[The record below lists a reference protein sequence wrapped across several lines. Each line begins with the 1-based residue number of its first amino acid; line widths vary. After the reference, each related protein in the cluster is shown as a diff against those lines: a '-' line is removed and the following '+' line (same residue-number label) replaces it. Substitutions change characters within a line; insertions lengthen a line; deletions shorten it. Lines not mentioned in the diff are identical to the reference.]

1 MTRTKKSAALLK
13 ILVIAAILIL
23 LPIVTPNMYIMQI
36 INMIGIYIILG
47 IGINVLT
54 GYTGQLSLGQAAFF
68 GIGAYTAA
76 LMNTRAGLQ
85 FIPCLLGSVVVTAF
99 FGVVLAIPALKVKGS
114 YLALLTMGFG
124 EVVRIVMI
132 NWTPVTNGTAG
143 VLGIQSPVI
152 FGFSFD
158 TLKKYYFLIL
168 LFVLLGLAYESIIIR
183 TRTGRA
189 FIAIREDNEAA
200 ELTGIDVTAYKIK
213 AFVLSAVYC
222 GVAGCLYAMMIKY
235 VSPDTFV
242 SNTSSVILWTA
253 IVGGFGTVIGPVLG
267 GIIMQVLPEA
277 LRFLG
282 DWRLVVY
289 GVILLVVILRFPGGL
304 TAVDGVNL
312 KVEENQICALIGP
325 NGAGKTTV
333 FNMITGAYQV
343 TSGDVVFNSES
354 ICGKKPHQI
363 VEKGIARTFQNIR
376 LFKSATVLENVM
388 TGFHCKTKTGMF
400 NVIFNY
406 RKCMQ
411 EEAECREKALEILR
425 FLGLEDVKNLEAR
438 NIPYGHQRLLEI
450 GRALATSPKLLLLDE
465 PAAGMNSQEKK
476 ELVNTIRKIRDTYH
490 LAVLLVEHDMEL
502 VMGIS
507 ENITV
512 INFGRPIACGTAE
525 EIQSNNDVIEAYLG
539 RSDDE

>member
-1 MTRTKKSAALLK
+1 MAILELKDVTKK
-13 ILVIAAILIL
+13 
-23 LPIVTPNMYIMQI
+23 
-36 INMIGIYIILG
+36 
-47 IGINVLT
+47 
-54 GYTGQLSLGQAAFF
+54 F
-68 GIGAYTAA
+68 
-76 LMNTRAGLQ
+76 
-85 FIPCLLGSVVVTAF
+85 
-99 FGVVLAIPALKVKGS
+99 
-114 YLALLTMGFG
+114 
-124 EVVRIVMI
+124 
-132 NWTPVTNGTAG
+132 
-143 VLGIQSPVI
+143 
-152 FGFSFD
+152 
-158 TLKKYYFLIL
+158 
-168 LFVLLGLAYESIIIR
+168 
-183 TRTGRA
+183 
-189 FIAIREDNEAA
+189 
-200 ELTGIDVTAYKIK
+200 
-213 AFVLSAVYC
+213 
-222 GVAGCLYAMMIKY
+222 
-235 VSPDTFV
+235 
-242 SNTSSVILWTA
+242 
-253 IVGGFGTVIGPVLG
+253 
-267 GIIMQVLPEA
+267 
-277 LRFLG
+277 
-282 DWRLVVY
+282 
-289 GVILLVVILRFPGGL
+289 GGL

-343 TSGDVVFNSES
+343 TSGDVIFNGKS

-363 VEKGIARTFQNIR
+363 VENGIARTFQNIR

-400 NVIFNY
+400 NIIFNY

-425 FLGLEDVKNLEAR
+425 FLGLEDVKDLEAR

-525 EIQSNNDVIEAYLG
+525 EIQNNNDVIEAYLG

>member
-1 MTRTKKSAALLK
+1 MAILELKDVTKK
-13 ILVIAAILIL
+13 
-23 LPIVTPNMYIMQI
+23 
-36 INMIGIYIILG
+36 
-47 IGINVLT
+47 
-54 GYTGQLSLGQAAFF
+54 F
-68 GIGAYTAA
+68 
-76 LMNTRAGLQ
+76 
-85 FIPCLLGSVVVTAF
+85 
-99 FGVVLAIPALKVKGS
+99 
-114 YLALLTMGFG
+114 
-124 EVVRIVMI
+124 
-132 NWTPVTNGTAG
+132 
-143 VLGIQSPVI
+143 
-152 FGFSFD
+152 
-158 TLKKYYFLIL
+158 
-168 LFVLLGLAYESIIIR
+168 
-183 TRTGRA
+183 
-189 FIAIREDNEAA
+189 
-200 ELTGIDVTAYKIK
+200 
-213 AFVLSAVYC
+213 
-222 GVAGCLYAMMIKY
+222 
-235 VSPDTFV
+235 
-242 SNTSSVILWTA
+242 
-253 IVGGFGTVIGPVLG
+253 
-267 GIIMQVLPEA
+267 
-277 LRFLG
+277 
-282 DWRLVVY
+282 
-289 GVILLVVILRFPGGL
+289 GGL
-304 TAVDGVNL
+304 TAVDGVKL

-343 TSGDVVFNSES
+343 TSGDVIFNGES

-525 EIQSNNDVIEAYLG
+525 EIQNNNDVIEAYLG

>member
-1 MTRTKKSAALLK
+1 MIIIIIFNSFFFQAEDGIRDK
-13 ILVIAAILIL
+13 LVTGVQTCA
-23 LPIVTPNMYIMQI
+23 LPI
-36 INMIGIYIILG
+36 
-47 IGINVLT
+47 
-54 GYTGQLSLGQAAFF
+54 S
-68 GIGAYTAA
+68 
-76 LMNTRAGLQ
+76 
-85 FIPCLLGSVVVTAF
+85 
-99 FGVVLAIPALKVKGS
+99 
-114 YLALLTMGFG
+114 
-124 EVVRIVMI
+124 
-132 NWTPVTNGTAG
+132 
-143 VLGIQSPVI
+143 
-152 FGFSFD
+152 
-158 TLKKYYFLIL
+158 
-168 LFVLLGLAYESIIIR
+168 
-183 TRTGRA
+183 
-189 FIAIREDNEAA
+189 
-200 ELTGIDVTAYKIK
+200 
-213 AFVLSAVYC
+213 
-222 GVAGCLYAMMIKY
+222 
-235 VSPDTFV
+235 
-242 SNTSSVILWTA
+242 
-253 IVGGFGTVIGPVLG
+253 
-267 GIIMQVLPEA
+267 
-277 LRFLG
+277 
-282 DWRLVVY
+282 
-289 GVILLVVILRFPGGL
+289 
-304 TAVDGVNL
+304 
-312 KVEENQICALIGP
+312 

-425 FLGLEDVKNLEAR
+425 FLGLEDVKDLEAR

-525 EIQSNNDVIEAYLG
+525 EIQNNNDVIEAYLG

>member
-1 MTRTKKSAALLK
+1 MTILELKDVTKK
-13 ILVIAAILIL
+13 
-23 LPIVTPNMYIMQI
+23 
-36 INMIGIYIILG
+36 
-47 IGINVLT
+47 
-54 GYTGQLSLGQAAFF
+54 F
-68 GIGAYTAA
+68 
-76 LMNTRAGLQ
+76 
-85 FIPCLLGSVVVTAF
+85 
-99 FGVVLAIPALKVKGS
+99 
-114 YLALLTMGFG
+114 
-124 EVVRIVMI
+124 
-132 NWTPVTNGTAG
+132 
-143 VLGIQSPVI
+143 
-152 FGFSFD
+152 
-158 TLKKYYFLIL
+158 
-168 LFVLLGLAYESIIIR
+168 
-183 TRTGRA
+183 
-189 FIAIREDNEAA
+189 
-200 ELTGIDVTAYKIK
+200 
-213 AFVLSAVYC
+213 
-222 GVAGCLYAMMIKY
+222 
-235 VSPDTFV
+235 
-242 SNTSSVILWTA
+242 
-253 IVGGFGTVIGPVLG
+253 
-267 GIIMQVLPEA
+267 
-277 LRFLG
+277 
-282 DWRLVVY
+282 
-289 GVILLVVILRFPGGL
+289 GGL

-343 TSGDVVFNSES
+343 TSGDVIFNGKS

-425 FLGLEDVKNLEAR
+425 FLGLEDVKDLEAR

-525 EIQSNNDVIEAYLG
+525 EIQNNNDVIEAYLG

>member
-1 MTRTKKSAALLK
+1 MAILELKDVTKK
-13 ILVIAAILIL
+13 
-23 LPIVTPNMYIMQI
+23 
-36 INMIGIYIILG
+36 
-47 IGINVLT
+47 
-54 GYTGQLSLGQAAFF
+54 F
-68 GIGAYTAA
+68 
-76 LMNTRAGLQ
+76 
-85 FIPCLLGSVVVTAF
+85 
-99 FGVVLAIPALKVKGS
+99 
-114 YLALLTMGFG
+114 
-124 EVVRIVMI
+124 
-132 NWTPVTNGTAG
+132 
-143 VLGIQSPVI
+143 
-152 FGFSFD
+152 
-158 TLKKYYFLIL
+158 
-168 LFVLLGLAYESIIIR
+168 
-183 TRTGRA
+183 
-189 FIAIREDNEAA
+189 
-200 ELTGIDVTAYKIK
+200 
-213 AFVLSAVYC
+213 
-222 GVAGCLYAMMIKY
+222 
-235 VSPDTFV
+235 
-242 SNTSSVILWTA
+242 
-253 IVGGFGTVIGPVLG
+253 
-267 GIIMQVLPEA
+267 
-277 LRFLG
+277 
-282 DWRLVVY
+282 
-289 GVILLVVILRFPGGL
+289 GGL

-343 TSGDVVFNSES
+343 TSGDVIFNGKS

-411 EEAECREKALEILR
+411 EEAACREKALEILR
-425 FLGLEDVKNLEAR
+425 FLGLEDVKDLEAR

-525 EIQSNNDVIEAYLG
+525 EIQNNNDVIEAYLG

>member
-1 MTRTKKSAALLK
+1 MAILELKDVTKK
-13 ILVIAAILIL
+13 
-23 LPIVTPNMYIMQI
+23 
-36 INMIGIYIILG
+36 
-47 IGINVLT
+47 
-54 GYTGQLSLGQAAFF
+54 F
-68 GIGAYTAA
+68 
-76 LMNTRAGLQ
+76 
-85 FIPCLLGSVVVTAF
+85 
-99 FGVVLAIPALKVKGS
+99 
-114 YLALLTMGFG
+114 
-124 EVVRIVMI
+124 
-132 NWTPVTNGTAG
+132 
-143 VLGIQSPVI
+143 
-152 FGFSFD
+152 
-158 TLKKYYFLIL
+158 
-168 LFVLLGLAYESIIIR
+168 
-183 TRTGRA
+183 
-189 FIAIREDNEAA
+189 
-200 ELTGIDVTAYKIK
+200 
-213 AFVLSAVYC
+213 
-222 GVAGCLYAMMIKY
+222 
-235 VSPDTFV
+235 
-242 SNTSSVILWTA
+242 
-253 IVGGFGTVIGPVLG
+253 
-267 GIIMQVLPEA
+267 
-277 LRFLG
+277 
-282 DWRLVVY
+282 
-289 GVILLVVILRFPGGL
+289 GGL

-343 TSGDVVFNSES
+343 TSGDVIFNGKS
-354 ICGKKPHQI
+354 IFGKKPHQI

-425 FLGLEDVKNLEAR
+425 FLGLEDVKDLEAR

-525 EIQSNNDVIEAYLG
+525 EIQNNNDVIEAYLG

>member
-1 MTRTKKSAALLK
+1 MAILELKDVTKK
-13 ILVIAAILIL
+13 
-23 LPIVTPNMYIMQI
+23 
-36 INMIGIYIILG
+36 
-47 IGINVLT
+47 
-54 GYTGQLSLGQAAFF
+54 F
-68 GIGAYTAA
+68 
-76 LMNTRAGLQ
+76 
-85 FIPCLLGSVVVTAF
+85 
-99 FGVVLAIPALKVKGS
+99 
-114 YLALLTMGFG
+114 
-124 EVVRIVMI
+124 
-132 NWTPVTNGTAG
+132 
-143 VLGIQSPVI
+143 
-152 FGFSFD
+152 
-158 TLKKYYFLIL
+158 
-168 LFVLLGLAYESIIIR
+168 
-183 TRTGRA
+183 
-189 FIAIREDNEAA
+189 
-200 ELTGIDVTAYKIK
+200 
-213 AFVLSAVYC
+213 
-222 GVAGCLYAMMIKY
+222 
-235 VSPDTFV
+235 
-242 SNTSSVILWTA
+242 
-253 IVGGFGTVIGPVLG
+253 
-267 GIIMQVLPEA
+267 
-277 LRFLG
+277 
-282 DWRLVVY
+282 
-289 GVILLVVILRFPGGL
+289 GGL

-425 FLGLEDVKNLEAR
+425 FLGLEDVKNLEAC

>member
-1 MTRTKKSAALLK
+1 MAILELKDVTKK
-13 ILVIAAILIL
+13 
-23 LPIVTPNMYIMQI
+23 
-36 INMIGIYIILG
+36 
-47 IGINVLT
+47 
-54 GYTGQLSLGQAAFF
+54 F
-68 GIGAYTAA
+68 
-76 LMNTRAGLQ
+76 
-85 FIPCLLGSVVVTAF
+85 
-99 FGVVLAIPALKVKGS
+99 
-114 YLALLTMGFG
+114 
-124 EVVRIVMI
+124 
-132 NWTPVTNGTAG
+132 
-143 VLGIQSPVI
+143 
-152 FGFSFD
+152 
-158 TLKKYYFLIL
+158 
-168 LFVLLGLAYESIIIR
+168 
-183 TRTGRA
+183 
-189 FIAIREDNEAA
+189 
-200 ELTGIDVTAYKIK
+200 
-213 AFVLSAVYC
+213 
-222 GVAGCLYAMMIKY
+222 
-235 VSPDTFV
+235 
-242 SNTSSVILWTA
+242 
-253 IVGGFGTVIGPVLG
+253 
-267 GIIMQVLPEA
+267 
-277 LRFLG
+277 
-282 DWRLVVY
+282 
-289 GVILLVVILRFPGGL
+289 GGL

-343 TSGDVVFNSES
+343 TSGDVIFNGKS

-363 VEKGIARTFQNIR
+363 VENGIARTFQNIR

-411 EEAECREKALEILR
+411 EEDECREKALEILR
-425 FLGLEDVKNLEAR
+425 FLGLEDVKDLEAR

-525 EIQSNNDVIEAYLG
+525 EIQNNNDVIEAYLG

>member
-1 MTRTKKSAALLK
+1 MTKTKKSAALLK
-13 ILVIAAILIL
+13 VLVIAAILIL

-76 LMNTRAGLQ
+76 LMNTRAELQ

-124 EVVRIVMI
+124 EVVRIVIITFQLLLHDESGLLSESLGVFAHAKANIITI
-132 NWTPVTNGTAG
+132 NSIVPTNGTAG

-152 FGFSFD
+152 FGFAFD

-168 LFVLLGLAYESIIIR
+168 VFVLLGLAYESIIIR

-189 FIAIREDNEAA
+189 FIAVREDNEAA

-222 GVAGCLYAMMIKY
+222 GIAGCLYAMMIKY

-289 GVILLVVILRFPGGL
+289 GLILLVVILRFPGGL
-304 TAVDGVNL
+304 YPYIKRFVD
-312 KVEENQICALIGP
+312 
-325 NGAGKTTV
+325 
-333 FNMITGAYQV
+333 
-343 TSGDVVFNSES
+343 SHS
-354 ICGKKPHQI
+354 KKQP
-363 VEKGIARTFQNIR
+363 A
-376 LFKSATVLENVM
+376 SAE
-388 TGFHCKTKTGMF
+388 TKEG
-400 NVIFNY
+400 
-406 RKCMQ
+406 
-411 EEAECREKALEILR
+411 
-425 FLGLEDVKNLEAR
+425 
-438 NIPYGHQRLLEI
+438 
-450 GRALATSPKLLLLDE
+450 
-465 PAAGMNSQEKK
+465 
-476 ELVNTIRKIRDTYH
+476 
-490 LAVLLVEHDMEL
+490 
-502 VMGIS
+502 
-507 ENITV
+507 
-512 INFGRPIACGTAE
+512 
-525 EIQSNNDVIEAYLG
+525 
-539 RSDDE
+539 

>member
-1 MTRTKKSAALLK
+1 MAILELKDVTKK
-13 ILVIAAILIL
+13 
-23 LPIVTPNMYIMQI
+23 
-36 INMIGIYIILG
+36 
-47 IGINVLT
+47 
-54 GYTGQLSLGQAAFF
+54 F
-68 GIGAYTAA
+68 
-76 LMNTRAGLQ
+76 
-85 FIPCLLGSVVVTAF
+85 
-99 FGVVLAIPALKVKGS
+99 
-114 YLALLTMGFG
+114 
-124 EVVRIVMI
+124 
-132 NWTPVTNGTAG
+132 
-143 VLGIQSPVI
+143 
-152 FGFSFD
+152 
-158 TLKKYYFLIL
+158 
-168 LFVLLGLAYESIIIR
+168 
-183 TRTGRA
+183 
-189 FIAIREDNEAA
+189 
-200 ELTGIDVTAYKIK
+200 
-213 AFVLSAVYC
+213 
-222 GVAGCLYAMMIKY
+222 
-235 VSPDTFV
+235 
-242 SNTSSVILWTA
+242 
-253 IVGGFGTVIGPVLG
+253 
-267 GIIMQVLPEA
+267 
-277 LRFLG
+277 
-282 DWRLVVY
+282 
-289 GVILLVVILRFPGGL
+289 GGL

-343 TSGDVVFNSES
+343 TSGDVIFNGES

-400 NVIFNY
+400 NIIFNY

-425 FLGLEDVKNLEAR
+425 FLGLEDVKDLEAR

-525 EIQSNNDVIEAYLG
+525 EIQNNNDVIEAYLG

>member
-1 MTRTKKSAALLK
+1 MAILELKDVTKK
-13 ILVIAAILIL
+13 
-23 LPIVTPNMYIMQI
+23 
-36 INMIGIYIILG
+36 
-47 IGINVLT
+47 
-54 GYTGQLSLGQAAFF
+54 F
-68 GIGAYTAA
+68 
-76 LMNTRAGLQ
+76 
-85 FIPCLLGSVVVTAF
+85 
-99 FGVVLAIPALKVKGS
+99 
-114 YLALLTMGFG
+114 
-124 EVVRIVMI
+124 
-132 NWTPVTNGTAG
+132 
-143 VLGIQSPVI
+143 
-152 FGFSFD
+152 
-158 TLKKYYFLIL
+158 
-168 LFVLLGLAYESIIIR
+168 
-183 TRTGRA
+183 
-189 FIAIREDNEAA
+189 
-200 ELTGIDVTAYKIK
+200 
-213 AFVLSAVYC
+213 
-222 GVAGCLYAMMIKY
+222 
-235 VSPDTFV
+235 
-242 SNTSSVILWTA
+242 
-253 IVGGFGTVIGPVLG
+253 
-267 GIIMQVLPEA
+267 
-277 LRFLG
+277 
-282 DWRLVVY
+282 
-289 GVILLVVILRFPGGL
+289 GGL

-343 TSGDVVFNSES
+343 TSGDVIFNGKS

-363 VEKGIARTFQNIR
+363 VENGIARTFQNIR

-425 FLGLEDVKNLEAR
+425 FLGLEDVKDLEAR

-507 ENITV
+507 DKITV

-525 EIQSNNDVIEAYLG
+525 EIQNNNDVIEAYLG

>member
-1 MTRTKKSAALLK
+1 MAILELKDVTKK
-13 ILVIAAILIL
+13 
-23 LPIVTPNMYIMQI
+23 
-36 INMIGIYIILG
+36 
-47 IGINVLT
+47 
-54 GYTGQLSLGQAAFF
+54 F
-68 GIGAYTAA
+68 
-76 LMNTRAGLQ
+76 
-85 FIPCLLGSVVVTAF
+85 
-99 FGVVLAIPALKVKGS
+99 
-114 YLALLTMGFG
+114 
-124 EVVRIVMI
+124 
-132 NWTPVTNGTAG
+132 
-143 VLGIQSPVI
+143 
-152 FGFSFD
+152 
-158 TLKKYYFLIL
+158 
-168 LFVLLGLAYESIIIR
+168 
-183 TRTGRA
+183 
-189 FIAIREDNEAA
+189 
-200 ELTGIDVTAYKIK
+200 
-213 AFVLSAVYC
+213 
-222 GVAGCLYAMMIKY
+222 
-235 VSPDTFV
+235 
-242 SNTSSVILWTA
+242 
-253 IVGGFGTVIGPVLG
+253 
-267 GIIMQVLPEA
+267 
-277 LRFLG
+277 
-282 DWRLVVY
+282 
-289 GVILLVVILRFPGGL
+289 GGL

-343 TSGDVVFNSES
+343 TSGDVIFNGES

-411 EEAECREKALEILR
+411 EEAECREKALENLR
-425 FLGLEDVKNLEAR
+425 FLGLEDVKDLEAR

-525 EIQSNNDVIEAYLG
+525 EIQNNNDVIEAYLG

>member
-1 MTRTKKSAALLK
+1 MAILELKDVTKK
-13 ILVIAAILIL
+13 
-23 LPIVTPNMYIMQI
+23 
-36 INMIGIYIILG
+36 
-47 IGINVLT
+47 
-54 GYTGQLSLGQAAFF
+54 F
-68 GIGAYTAA
+68 
-76 LMNTRAGLQ
+76 
-85 FIPCLLGSVVVTAF
+85 
-99 FGVVLAIPALKVKGS
+99 
-114 YLALLTMGFG
+114 
-124 EVVRIVMI
+124 
-132 NWTPVTNGTAG
+132 
-143 VLGIQSPVI
+143 
-152 FGFSFD
+152 
-158 TLKKYYFLIL
+158 
-168 LFVLLGLAYESIIIR
+168 
-183 TRTGRA
+183 
-189 FIAIREDNEAA
+189 
-200 ELTGIDVTAYKIK
+200 
-213 AFVLSAVYC
+213 
-222 GVAGCLYAMMIKY
+222 
-235 VSPDTFV
+235 
-242 SNTSSVILWTA
+242 
-253 IVGGFGTVIGPVLG
+253 
-267 GIIMQVLPEA
+267 
-277 LRFLG
+277 
-282 DWRLVVY
+282 
-289 GVILLVVILRFPGGL
+289 GGL

-343 TSGDVVFNSES
+343 TSGDVIFNSES

-425 FLGLEDVKNLEAR
+425 FLGLEDVKDLEAR

-525 EIQSNNDVIEAYLG
+525 EIQNNNDVIEAYLG

>member
-1 MTRTKKSAALLK
+1 MAILELKDVTKK
-13 ILVIAAILIL
+13 
-23 LPIVTPNMYIMQI
+23 
-36 INMIGIYIILG
+36 
-47 IGINVLT
+47 
-54 GYTGQLSLGQAAFF
+54 F
-68 GIGAYTAA
+68 
-76 LMNTRAGLQ
+76 
-85 FIPCLLGSVVVTAF
+85 
-99 FGVVLAIPALKVKGS
+99 
-114 YLALLTMGFG
+114 
-124 EVVRIVMI
+124 
-132 NWTPVTNGTAG
+132 
-143 VLGIQSPVI
+143 
-152 FGFSFD
+152 
-158 TLKKYYFLIL
+158 
-168 LFVLLGLAYESIIIR
+168 
-183 TRTGRA
+183 
-189 FIAIREDNEAA
+189 
-200 ELTGIDVTAYKIK
+200 
-213 AFVLSAVYC
+213 
-222 GVAGCLYAMMIKY
+222 
-235 VSPDTFV
+235 
-242 SNTSSVILWTA
+242 
-253 IVGGFGTVIGPVLG
+253 
-267 GIIMQVLPEA
+267 
-277 LRFLG
+277 
-282 DWRLVVY
+282 
-289 GVILLVVILRFPGGL
+289 GGL

-343 TSGDVVFNSES
+343 TSGDVIFNGES

-425 FLGLEDVKNLEAR
+425 FLGLEDVKNLEAC

>member
-1 MTRTKKSAALLK
+1 MAILELKDVTKK
-13 ILVIAAILIL
+13 
-23 LPIVTPNMYIMQI
+23 
-36 INMIGIYIILG
+36 
-47 IGINVLT
+47 
-54 GYTGQLSLGQAAFF
+54 F
-68 GIGAYTAA
+68 
-76 LMNTRAGLQ
+76 
-85 FIPCLLGSVVVTAF
+85 
-99 FGVVLAIPALKVKGS
+99 
-114 YLALLTMGFG
+114 
-124 EVVRIVMI
+124 
-132 NWTPVTNGTAG
+132 
-143 VLGIQSPVI
+143 
-152 FGFSFD
+152 
-158 TLKKYYFLIL
+158 
-168 LFVLLGLAYESIIIR
+168 
-183 TRTGRA
+183 
-189 FIAIREDNEAA
+189 
-200 ELTGIDVTAYKIK
+200 
-213 AFVLSAVYC
+213 
-222 GVAGCLYAMMIKY
+222 
-235 VSPDTFV
+235 
-242 SNTSSVILWTA
+242 
-253 IVGGFGTVIGPVLG
+253 
-267 GIIMQVLPEA
+267 
-277 LRFLG
+277 
-282 DWRLVVY
+282 
-289 GVILLVVILRFPGGL
+289 GGL

-343 TSGDVVFNSES
+343 TSGDVIFNGES

-388 TGFHCKTKTGMF
+388 TGFHCKTKTGML

-425 FLGLEDVKNLEAR
+425 FLGLEDVKDLEAR

-525 EIQSNNDVIEAYLG
+525 EIQNNNDVIEAYLG

>member
-1 MTRTKKSAALLK
+1 MAILELKDVTKK
-13 ILVIAAILIL
+13 
-23 LPIVTPNMYIMQI
+23 
-36 INMIGIYIILG
+36 
-47 IGINVLT
+47 
-54 GYTGQLSLGQAAFF
+54 F
-68 GIGAYTAA
+68 
-76 LMNTRAGLQ
+76 
-85 FIPCLLGSVVVTAF
+85 
-99 FGVVLAIPALKVKGS
+99 
-114 YLALLTMGFG
+114 
-124 EVVRIVMI
+124 
-132 NWTPVTNGTAG
+132 
-143 VLGIQSPVI
+143 
-152 FGFSFD
+152 
-158 TLKKYYFLIL
+158 
-168 LFVLLGLAYESIIIR
+168 
-183 TRTGRA
+183 
-189 FIAIREDNEAA
+189 
-200 ELTGIDVTAYKIK
+200 
-213 AFVLSAVYC
+213 
-222 GVAGCLYAMMIKY
+222 
-235 VSPDTFV
+235 
-242 SNTSSVILWTA
+242 
-253 IVGGFGTVIGPVLG
+253 
-267 GIIMQVLPEA
+267 
-277 LRFLG
+277 
-282 DWRLVVY
+282 
-289 GVILLVVILRFPGGL
+289 GGL

-343 TSGDVVFNSES
+343 TSGDVIFNGES
-354 ICGKKPHQI
+354 ICGKKPQQI

>member
-114 YLALLTMGFG
+114 YLALLTMGF
-124 EVVRIVMI
+124 
-132 NWTPVTNGTAG
+132 AG

-304 TAVDGVNL
+304 YPYIKRFIV
-312 KVEENQICALIGP
+312 
-325 NGAGKTTV
+325 
-333 FNMITGAYQV
+333 
-343 TSGDVVFNSES
+343 SHS
-354 ICGKKPHQI
+354 KKQPQ
-363 VEKGIARTFQNIR
+363 A
-376 LFKSATVLENVM
+376 
-388 TGFHCKTKTGMF
+388 
-400 NVIFNY
+400 
-406 RKCMQ
+406 
-411 EEAECREKALEILR
+411 AE
-425 FLGLEDVKNLEAR
+425 
-438 NIPYGHQRLLEI
+438 Q
-450 GRALATSPKLLLLDE
+450 
-465 PAAGMNSQEKK
+465 K
-476 ELVNTIRKIRDTYH
+476 E
-490 LAVLLVEHDMEL
+490 
-502 VMGIS
+502 G
-507 ENITV
+507 
-512 INFGRPIACGTAE
+512 
-525 EIQSNNDVIEAYLG
+525 
-539 RSDDE
+539 

>member
-1 MTRTKKSAALLK
+1 MAILELKDVTKK
-13 ILVIAAILIL
+13 
-23 LPIVTPNMYIMQI
+23 
-36 INMIGIYIILG
+36 
-47 IGINVLT
+47 
-54 GYTGQLSLGQAAFF
+54 F
-68 GIGAYTAA
+68 
-76 LMNTRAGLQ
+76 
-85 FIPCLLGSVVVTAF
+85 
-99 FGVVLAIPALKVKGS
+99 
-114 YLALLTMGFG
+114 
-124 EVVRIVMI
+124 
-132 NWTPVTNGTAG
+132 
-143 VLGIQSPVI
+143 
-152 FGFSFD
+152 
-158 TLKKYYFLIL
+158 
-168 LFVLLGLAYESIIIR
+168 
-183 TRTGRA
+183 
-189 FIAIREDNEAA
+189 
-200 ELTGIDVTAYKIK
+200 
-213 AFVLSAVYC
+213 
-222 GVAGCLYAMMIKY
+222 
-235 VSPDTFV
+235 
-242 SNTSSVILWTA
+242 
-253 IVGGFGTVIGPVLG
+253 
-267 GIIMQVLPEA
+267 
-277 LRFLG
+277 
-282 DWRLVVY
+282 
-289 GVILLVVILRFPGGL
+289 GGL

-343 TSGDVVFNSES
+343 TSGDVIFNGKS
-354 ICGKKPHQI
+354 ICSKKPHQI
-363 VEKGIARTFQNIR
+363 VENGIARTFQNIR

-425 FLGLEDVKNLEAR
+425 FLGLEDVKDLEAR

-525 EIQSNNDVIEAYLG
+525 EIQNNNDVIEAYLG

>member
-1 MTRTKKSAALLK
+1 MAILELKDVTKK
-13 ILVIAAILIL
+13 
-23 LPIVTPNMYIMQI
+23 
-36 INMIGIYIILG
+36 
-47 IGINVLT
+47 
-54 GYTGQLSLGQAAFF
+54 F
-68 GIGAYTAA
+68 
-76 LMNTRAGLQ
+76 
-85 FIPCLLGSVVVTAF
+85 
-99 FGVVLAIPALKVKGS
+99 
-114 YLALLTMGFG
+114 
-124 EVVRIVMI
+124 
-132 NWTPVTNGTAG
+132 
-143 VLGIQSPVI
+143 
-152 FGFSFD
+152 
-158 TLKKYYFLIL
+158 
-168 LFVLLGLAYESIIIR
+168 
-183 TRTGRA
+183 
-189 FIAIREDNEAA
+189 
-200 ELTGIDVTAYKIK
+200 
-213 AFVLSAVYC
+213 
-222 GVAGCLYAMMIKY
+222 
-235 VSPDTFV
+235 
-242 SNTSSVILWTA
+242 
-253 IVGGFGTVIGPVLG
+253 
-267 GIIMQVLPEA
+267 
-277 LRFLG
+277 
-282 DWRLVVY
+282 
-289 GVILLVVILRFPGGL
+289 GGL

-450 GRALATSPKLLLLDE
+450 GRELATSPKLLLLDE

>member
-1 MTRTKKSAALLK
+1 MAILELKDVTKK
-13 ILVIAAILIL
+13 
-23 LPIVTPNMYIMQI
+23 
-36 INMIGIYIILG
+36 
-47 IGINVLT
+47 
-54 GYTGQLSLGQAAFF
+54 F
-68 GIGAYTAA
+68 
-76 LMNTRAGLQ
+76 
-85 FIPCLLGSVVVTAF
+85 
-99 FGVVLAIPALKVKGS
+99 
-114 YLALLTMGFG
+114 
-124 EVVRIVMI
+124 
-132 NWTPVTNGTAG
+132 
-143 VLGIQSPVI
+143 
-152 FGFSFD
+152 
-158 TLKKYYFLIL
+158 
-168 LFVLLGLAYESIIIR
+168 
-183 TRTGRA
+183 
-189 FIAIREDNEAA
+189 
-200 ELTGIDVTAYKIK
+200 
-213 AFVLSAVYC
+213 
-222 GVAGCLYAMMIKY
+222 
-235 VSPDTFV
+235 
-242 SNTSSVILWTA
+242 
-253 IVGGFGTVIGPVLG
+253 
-267 GIIMQVLPEA
+267 
-277 LRFLG
+277 
-282 DWRLVVY
+282 
-289 GVILLVVILRFPGGL
+289 GGL

-343 TSGDVVFNSES
+343 TSGDVIFNGKS

-363 VEKGIARTFQNIR
+363 VENGIARTFQNIR

-425 FLGLEDVKNLEAR
+425 FLGLEDVKDLEAR

-525 EIQSNNDVIEAYLG
+525 EIQNNNDVIEAYLG
-539 RSDDE
+539 RSDDK

>member
-1 MTRTKKSAALLK
+1 M
-13 ILVIAAILIL
+13 AILE
-23 LPIVTPNMYIMQI
+23 
-36 INMIGIYIILG
+36 
-47 IGINVLT
+47 
-54 GYTGQLSLGQAAFF
+54 
-68 GIGAYTAA
+68 
-76 LMNTRAGLQ
+76 
-85 FIPCLLGSVVVTAF
+85 
-99 FGVVLAIPALKVKGS
+99 LKDV
-114 YLALLTMGFG
+114 
-124 EVVRIVMI
+124 
-132 NWTPVTNGTAG
+132 N
-143 VLGIQSPVI
+143 
-152 FGFSFD
+152 
-158 TLKKYYFLIL
+158 KKF
-168 LFVLLGLAYESIIIR
+168 
-183 TRTGRA
+183 
-189 FIAIREDNEAA
+189 
-200 ELTGIDVTAYKIK
+200 
-213 AFVLSAVYC
+213 
-222 GVAGCLYAMMIKY
+222 
-235 VSPDTFV
+235 
-242 SNTSSVILWTA
+242 
-253 IVGGFGTVIGPVLG
+253 
-267 GIIMQVLPEA
+267 
-277 LRFLG
+277 
-282 DWRLVVY
+282 
-289 GVILLVVILRFPGGL
+289 GGL

-343 TSGDVVFNSES
+343 TSGDVIFNGKS

-363 VEKGIARTFQNIR
+363 VENGIARTFQNIR

-425 FLGLEDVKNLEAR
+425 FLGLEDVKDLEAR

-525 EIQSNNDVIEAYLG
+525 EIQNNNDVIEAYLG